1 MVGSGLHDLDTLEQQ
16 RIQWEMEH
24 LKSVLDV
31 SGANAEARAKLRTQ
45 VMQERANNW
54 WRAFTSINSQPSH
67 EVVQWEEI
75 IESNRKYKVDR
86 GRQLG
91 RGNFSEVYAAKSLET
106 GVDVAVK
113 VIDIRGHSNLFKIK
127 NMQRQIKLLEK
138 LSHPLIVR
146 LLKVYEVKNTQKLL
160 LFMQPSNLGSLELYI
175 KSSGPIPED
184 KAKKWSRDVITAI
197 GFLHHLGIAHRRI
210 DPHHVL
216 LHSPDAPAK
225 IMFPD
230 ALQEIGDYHVKS
242 PNILRCRSAGRKDVY
257 RAPEANFG
265 TSFDP
270 FPVDIWGFGCTVYYM
285 LITRAPF
292 DNWNNRDSMKEQLD
306 SKRWSYCGI
315 IDRFP
320 KLSDG
325 AKTFLTFIIHG
336 ATDKRPSAAEIL
348 ALSWLN

>member
-1 MVGSGLHDLDTLEQQ
+1 MGTGLHDLDVLERH

-31 SGANAEARAKLRTQ
+31 NGNHAEARAKLRTQ

-54 WRAFTSINSQPSH
+54 WRAFTAINSQRGH

-75 IESNRKYKVDR
+75 IESNRKYKIDR
-86 GRQLG
+86 TRQLG
-91 RGNFSEVYAAKSLET
+91 TGLFSEVYAAKSLES
-106 GVDVAVK
+106 GADVAVK
-113 VIDIRGHSNLFKIK
+113 VIDIRGHSNLFKIR
-127 NMQRQIKLLEK
+127 NMPRQIKLLEK

-160 LFMQPSNLGSLELYI
+160 LFMQPSNLGSLELYVR
-175 KSSGPIPED
+175 STGQPVSEER
-184 KAKKWSRDVITAI
+184 AKKWARDVITAI

-230 ALQEIGDYHVKS
+230 ALQEIGDYHVNQ
-242 PNILRCRSAGRKDVY
+242 PNIVRCRSAGRKEVY

-265 TSFDP
+265 SSFDP
-270 FPVDIWGFGCTVYYM
+270 FPVDIWGYGCTVYYM

-292 DNWNNRDSMKEQLD
+292 EKWNNRDLMKEQLD
-306 SKRWSYCGI
+306 SKRWTFCGI
-315 IDRFP
+315 IDRYP
-320 KLSDG
+320 KLSEG